1 MGEEVYLFKAF
12 QIEEQTG
19 DKVKEQISMTVN
31 LGLNLPGAKWS
42 ERWGDT
48 CPPWTFTAPIFKK
61 VRKSSDP
68 ATASPRI

>member
-31 LGLNLPGAKWS
+31 LGLNLPGAK
-42 ERWGDT
+42 
-48 CPPWTFTAPIFKK
+48 
-61 VRKSSDP
+61 
-68 ATASPRI
+68 